1 MDGLPNGHSGLQNL
15 PGNSKS
21 SLVGEHSMASVAS
34 VGSVVSPT
42 AAAAGAG
49 ATASSRG
56 LLSRLSGKE
65 AKTPDVNFTR

>member
-1 MDGLPNGHSGLQNL
+1 MDGLQNGHSGLQNQ
-15 PGNSKS
+15 PGSSKS

-42 AAAAGAG
+42 AAAAAG
-49 ATASSRG
+49 ATGSSRG

>member
-1 MDGLPNGHSGLQNL
+1 MDGLQNGHSSLQNL
-15 PGNSKS
+15 PGSSKS

-42 AAAAGAG
+42 AAAAGATG
-49 ATASSRG
+49 SSRG